1 MNSKNEPTVV
11 LPFYVHVP
19 IIGTLVKGVFTG
31 VLFSL
36 MSFTIDNVIIAL
48 ENPQTMTDR
57 RKRDSG
63 KPLLQSLEILS
74 FLIILLEPYP
84 FLNSKLNRILNTGL

>member
-48 ENPQTMTDR
+48 ENP
-57 RKRDSG
+57 
-63 KPLLQSLEILS
+63 
-74 FLIILLEPYP
+74 
-84 FLNSKLNRILNTGL
+84 

>member
-48 ENPQTMTDR
+48 EKPQTMTDEN
-57 RKRDSG
+57 G
-63 KPLLQSLEILS
+63 ILGNHYS
-74 FLIILLEPYP
+74 RVWKYFR
-84 FLNSKLNRILNTGL
+84 F